1 MITRT
6 GALAVAAAVAA
17 LAAVSAPPAAL
28 GAAAASLHG
37 TVMAAGKP
45 LGGAQVTLF
54 AGSREGVS
62 ELGHARTDTSGSF
75 GISYVRPAAGVLY
88 VQAAPAGASRL
99 RLQSVVGAGSGGG
112 VRPQTLTTVT
122 VDELTTVATA
132 YALAQFSGPNG
143 IAGPS
148 PGLENAAA
156 TAFSLADPA
165 SGKAGAVVTD
175 QDNGGKNRTLATL
188 GTLANLVSLCAAA
201 HSAGCAELLRLTAP
215 PGGTIPGNTV
225 QAVLNL
231 ARNPT
236 LSPAGL
242 YALAQTATA
251 YQPALTAP
259 PTAWI
264 LALLYTDTDLY
275 ASGRIAIDAKGNV
288 WSNNNWLPGT
298 KNPSLY
304 MTVLNPVGQPTLGSP
319 ISGGGM
325 KGGAW
330 GAAIA
335 PDGSVWADSF
345 GGAAMSQ
352 YSAAGVPLS
361 PGTGWTN
368 GDLNHP
374 QGVAVD
380 QKGNVWIANNYGP
393 ESAPG
398 QGNVVVYPGGDPSKA
413 FTISGSGLNHPF
425 AVQIDG
431 YGRAWVTN
439 AGLGG
444 AKLVNTR
451 AAILVGKF
459 GGSITVIG
467 PDFKPVTFSP
477 IQSSSFKWP
486 LGLAIDSKNNAWV
499 ASYFSSTVTEIRP
512 SGAVAGVY
520 HLPKTVLPWSEAV
533 DGSDR
538 VWVAGFGTPRVWLL
552 CGADTAACPPGS
564 AAGTILS
571 PRPGFQSAAFQHF
584 TSIQIDQSGNLW
596 LSNNWSALNP
606 PAGGTGIAEIV
617 GAATPVCTPLTPV
630 PVRPSSSAATACA
643 RQAMAPLAAGP
654 PVASAPPTAA
664 AAGIS
669 KPGGTPGWGWA
680 AIATALAV
688 LAAAAVLFFRRR
700 FTRSLPAR
708 HGWRTRATG
717 HATSRRDR
725 PHGAET
731 RLRTKPVQAWLV
743 PGMGSAASGGL
754 APASRTIPISA
765 KASPMMAGAS
775 RPCP

>member
-1 MITRT
+1 M
-6 GALAVAAAVAA
+6 
-17 LAAVSAPPAAL
+17 
-28 GAAAASLHG
+28 
-37 TVMAAGKP
+37 
-45 LGGAQVTLF
+45 
-54 AGSREGVS
+54 
-62 ELGHARTDTSGSF
+62 
-75 GISYVRPAAGVLY
+75 
-88 VQAAPAGASRL
+88 
-99 RLQSVVGAGSGGG
+99 
-112 VRPQTLTTVT
+112 T

-132 YALAQFSGPNG
+132 YALAQFIGPDG

-156 TAFSLADPA
+156 TAFSLADPS

-175 QDNGGKNRTLATL
+175 QDNGAKNQSLATL
-188 GTLANLVSLCAAA
+188 GTLANLVSLCA
-201 HSAGCAELLRLTAP
+201 SAQSPQCGELLRLTAP
-215 PGGTIPGNTV
+215 PGGTAPGNTV

-236 LSPAGL
+236 LSLAGL
-242 YALAQTATA
+242 SALARTATVD
-251 YQPALTAP
+251 QPALTAP

-264 LALLYTDTDLY
+264 LALLYTDTDTDLY

-298 KNPSLY
+298 KDPSLY
-304 MTVLNPVGQPTLGSP
+304 MTVLNPVGQPALGSP

-330 GAAIA
+330 GTAIA
-335 PDGSVWADSF
+335 PAGSVWVDSF

-361 PGTGWTN
+361 PSTGWTN

-398 QGNVVVYPGGDPSKA
+398 QGNVVVYPGGDPSRA

-444 AKLVNTR
+444 ARLVNTR

-467 PDFKPVTFSP
+467 PDFKPVAFSP

-499 ASYFSSTVTEIRP
+499 TSYFSSAVTEIRP

-520 HLPKTVLPWSEAV
+520 HLPKTVLPWSEAI

-552 CGADTAACPPGS
+552 CGANTAACPPGS
-564 AAGTILS
+564 STGTILS
-571 PRPGFQSAAFQHF
+571 PNLGFQSAAFQHF

-596 LSNNWSALNP
+596 LSNNWSKLNP
-606 PAGGTGIAEIV
+606 PTGGTGIAEIV

-630 PVRPSSSAATACA
+630 PVRPSAATATACP
-643 RQAMAPLAAGP
+643 RQTATPLAADTP
-654 PVASAPPTAA
+654 ASSAPPTAA
-664 AAGIS
+664 SAS
-669 KPGGTPGWGWA
+669 QSGGTPAWGWT
-680 AIATALAV
+680 AIAAAFAV
-688 LAAAAVLFFRRR
+688 LAAGAVLFFRRR
-700 FTRSLPAR
+700 FARS
-708 HGWRTRATG
+708 
-717 HATSRRDR
+717 
-725 PHGAET
+725 
-731 RLRTKPVQAWLV
+731 
-743 PGMGSAASGGL
+743 
-754 APASRTIPISA
+754 
-765 KASPMMAGAS
+765 
-775 RPCP
+775 

>member
-6 GALAVAAAVAA
+6 DALAVAAAVAA
-17 LAAVSAPPAAL
+17 LAAAGAPPAAF
-28 GAAAASLHG
+28 GAAGASLHG
-37 TVMAAGKP
+37 TVVAAGKP

-62 ELGHARTDTSGSF
+62 ELGYARTDTAGSF
-75 GISYVRPAAGVLY
+75 GISYVKPAAGVLY
-88 VQAAPAGASRL
+88 VQAAPAGGR
-99 RLQSVVGAGSGGG
+99 
-112 VRPQTLTTVT
+112 
-122 VDELTTVATA
+122 
-132 YALAQFSGPNG
+132 
-143 IAGPS
+143 
-148 PGLENAAA
+148 
-156 TAFSLADPA
+156 
-165 SGKAGAVVTD
+165 AGAVVTD
-175 QDNGGKNRTLATL
+175 QDNGGKNQTLATL
-188 GTLANLVSLCAAA
+188 GTLANLVSLCQ
-201 HSAGCAELLRLTAP
+201 AGQSPQCGELLRLTAP

-231 ARNPT
+231 VRDPT

-242 YALAQTATA
+242 FALAQTATV

-275 ASGRIAIDAKGNV
+275 ASGRIAIDAKGNI
-288 WSNNNWLPGT
+288 WSSNNWLPGT
-298 KNPSLY
+298 KDPSLY
-304 MTVLNPVGQPTLGSP
+304 VTVLNPVGQPALGSP

-335 PDGSVWADSF
+335 PDGSFWAGSF

-361 PGTGWTN
+361 PSTGWTN
-368 GDLNHP
+368 GGLNHP
-374 QGVAVD
+374 RGVTVD
-380 QKGNVWIANNYGP
+380 QRGNVWIANNYGP

-444 AKLVNTR
+444 ARLVNTR

-467 PDFKPVTFSP
+467 PDFKPVAFSP

-499 ASYFSSTVTEIRP
+499 TSYFSSAVTEIRS

-520 HLPKTVLPWSEAV
+520 HLPKTVLPWSEAI

-538 VWVAGFGTPRVWLL
+538 VWVAGFGTPAYGCYAALTPPRVRR
-552 CGADTAACPPGS
+552 GHPPAPSCPPSRGS
-564 AAGTILS
+564 
-571 PRPGFQSAAFQHF
+571 R
-584 TSIQIDQSGNLW
+584 
-596 LSNNWSALNP
+596 
-606 PAGGTGIAEIV
+606 
-617 GAATPVCTPLTPV
+617 
-630 PVRPSSSAATACA
+630 
-643 RQAMAPLAAGP
+643 
-654 PVASAPPTAA
+654 
-664 AAGIS
+664 
-669 KPGGTPGWGWA
+669 
-680 AIATALAV
+680 
-688 LAAAAVLFFRRR
+688 
-700 FTRSLPAR
+700 AR
-708 HGWRTRATG
+708 HSS
-717 HATSRRDR
+717 TSRRFR
-725 PHGAET
+725 STSPAT
-731 RLRTKPVQAWLV
+731 
-743 PGMGSAASGGL
+743 SG
-754 APASRTIPISA
+754 
-765 KASPMMAGAS
+765 
-775 RPCP
+775 